1 MGVTNEALKREYM
14 GLALRAL
21 LEGGKIVL
29 FTPSSGE
36 VHVTG
41 VKAIT
46 NLAALIAENAVQSF
60 RAAPA
65 SLTKVEPP
73 RPSVP
78 MPELKAASGLPI
90 G

>member
-1 MGVTNEALKREYM
+1 MAISNETLKRQYM
-14 GLALRAL
+14 ELALRAL
-21 LEGGKIVL
+21 LESGKIVL

-41 VKAIT
+41 IKAVT

-60 RAAPA
+60 RASPA
-65 SLTKVEPP
+65 TLTKVEAP
-73 RPSVP
+73 RPSIP
-78 MPELKAASGLPI
+78 MPEIKAASGLPI